1 MQYNSSLRDDR
12 EVLRTGRPL
21 LDKREPAF
29 DERGM
34 LNWYVTNKFPL
45 RDRRGKI
52 IGLVAMISGQSAAQ
66 LARQAAGATNR

>member
-1 MQYNSSLRDDR
+1 
-12 EVLRTGRPL
+12 